1 MSNDLKK
8 ILIGEGLGDVR
19 FGMTRNEVKKILG
32 DPDEIEEIPFSDE
45 EDDSIESW
53 HYDEHEFSLSF
64 EKSMDNRLSSV
75 AISALD
81 ATLNGQAIVDKT
93 RTEVIKIIEKMN
105 LGSFE
110 EETIEED
117 PETKV
122 KLLTFFESGMS
133 LWFENDYLTEVQWG
147 LIEDDEESDEE

>member
-8 ILIGEGLGDVR
+8 ILIGEGLGEVR

-32 DPDEIEEIPFSDE
+32 DPDETEEISFSDE
-45 EDDSIESW
+45 EDDAIESW
-53 HYDEHEFSLSF
+53 HYDEFEFSLSF
-64 EKSMDNRLSSV
+64 EKSIDNRLSSI

-81 ATLNGQAIVDKT
+81 ATLNGEAIVDKT
-93 RTEVIKIIEKMN
+93 RDVVIKTIEKMN

-117 PETKV
+117 PKTKV
-122 KLLTFFESGMS
+122 KLLSFYESGLS
-133 LWFENDYLTEVQWG
+133 LWFENEYLTEVQWG
-147 LIEDDEESDEE
+147 LIEDEEESGEE